1 MRGGGPEPVT
11 WRAMWKLAVGTAS
24 RWNDIDAPRLGAA
37 IAFYAML
44 STAPLLVISIGI
56 AALIFGHQ
64 AAQGRIVAA
73 LGNQIGAPGAAA
85 IQELLR
91 HANHLGSG
99 IAALTIGVL
108 LLFFGASSLFGELRD
123 SLNVVWGIK
132 TNTGPGWMAL
142 VRYRLTA
149 FLTVLGVGF
158 LLLILLLLTMTI
170 AATGRLVRNA
180 VPLPEWLLQTI
191 NVFISFAIATV
202 FFALLYKVIPDVR
215 IEWRDVWIGAA
226 LTSFLFSIGKLGIG
240 LYIAKA
246 GIASAYG
253 AAGTLVVFLLWVYYS
268 AQIFF
273 LGAEFTHAFS
283 ERHGSRARAQW
294 SLGGQLPG
302 APQDR
307 VIA

>member
-1 MRGGGPEPVT
+1 
-11 WRAMWKLAVGTAS
+11 MWKLARETAS

-44 STAPLLVISIGI
+44 STAPLLVLSIGI

-73 LGNQIGAPGAAA
+73 LGAQIGAPGAAA

-99 IAALTIGVL
+99 IAAMMIGVL

-123 SLNVVWGIK
+123 SLNVVWGIR
-132 TNTGPGWMAL
+132 TNTGPGWVGL

-158 LLLILLLLTMTI
+158 LLLILLLLSMFI
-170 AATGRLVRNA
+170 AAAGRFVRSA
-180 VPLPEWLLQTI
+180 VPLPDWLLQSI
-191 NVFISFAIATV
+191 NVTISFGIATI
-202 FFALLYKVIPDVR
+202 FFALLYRIIPDVWV
-215 IEWRDVWIGAA
+215 EWRDVWIGAA
-226 LTSFLFSIGKLGIG
+226 FTSFLFSIGKLAIG

-273 LGAEFTHAFS
+273 LGAEFTRRFS
-283 ERHGSRARAQW
+283 ERHGSRARARW
-294 SLGGQLPG
+294 SLGRQLPG

-307 VIA
+307 RIA